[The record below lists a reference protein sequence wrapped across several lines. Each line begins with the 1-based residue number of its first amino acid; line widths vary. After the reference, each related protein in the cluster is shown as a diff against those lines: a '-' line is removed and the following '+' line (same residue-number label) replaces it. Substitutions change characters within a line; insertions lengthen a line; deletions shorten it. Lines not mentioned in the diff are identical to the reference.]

1 MLRVAPQNQGAA
13 PADGYGAPAN
23 YPGIAVPVTQP
34 APANPGY
41 YQPRS
46 PQQYPAQVPT
56 TAMYQPMR
64 QPAPQ
69 RYAPAPQQ
77 YAPAPQQNVPQP
89 QQYAP
94 APQQYAPAPQQNVP
108 QPQQYVPAPQQY
120 VPAPQQYVPA
130 PPQYVPQPQ
139 PYRYAGP
146 YARPM
151 MQTAQAQPPA
161 PQPIPVP
168 PAAPAMQPAAEFP
181 PAPSE
186 MPPQGQGVTS
196 QMLAEPGCYGGNAYY
211 GGNEGC
217 GTYRGAVGRFE
228 QAACGPACGDCGDEG
243 CGGCCPWYA
252 SVMALTLNR
261 SDGRR
266 LWTSYATGT
275 ETNQMTNT
283 QEIGLAWKWGGEVR
297 FGRRFCWNGSTW
309 AVEATYWTTE
319 ALTGYRSTT
328 NPLSPFTVSTPL
340 RVGELWFGDSSHSAT
355 GWFNG
360 AAEHRLWRRDEF
372 QNVEVNLMRLQM
384 AYSYD
389 SPWDIGWSMGVRYF
403 RFEENLQF
411 GALAGGH
418 SWGQG
423 GGYYEAYLND
433 TVTNSLLGFQFGFDA
448 AYSVVDGCRLF
459 VTPKMGI
466 YDNHINQNFQAYLGN
481 GVVGTGPYGSFPVV
495 ASRDALA
502 FLMQIDVGVDWQLSR
517 NWSARVGYR
526 VVALTGVAL
535 AEDQFPQYI
544 VDLPEIAHID
554 SHSSLLLHG
563 AFAGLT
569 YNF

>member
-1 MLRVAPQNQGAA
+1 MKLLRIATFACLAGCCAPSAWAQYGLYGSPEMLRVAPQNQGAA

-41 YQPRS
+41 CQPR
-46 PQQYPAQVPT
+46 PQSQYPAQVPT

-69 RYAPAPQQ
+69 
-77 YAPAPQQNVPQP
+77 
-89 QQYAP
+89 QYAP
-94 APQQYAPAPQQNVP
+94 APQQYAPAPQQ
-108 QPQQYVPAPQQY
+108 YVPAPQQY
-120 VPAPQQYVPA
+120 APAPQQYA
-130 PPQYVPQPQ
+130 PQPQ

-161 PQPIPVP
+161 PQPIPAP
-168 PAAPAMQPAAEFP
+168 SSAPAVQPAAE
-181 PAPSE
+181 AGPSPSDL
-186 MPPQGQGVTS
+186 PPQGQGVTS

-217 GTYRGAVGRFE
+217 GSYRGAVGRFE
-228 QAACGPACGDCGDEG
+228 QAACGPVCGDCGGEG

-266 LWTSYATGT
+266 LWTSYATGH
-275 ETNQMTNT
+275 ETSQLTGP
-283 QEIGLAWKWGGEVR
+283 QDIGLAWKWGGEVR
-297 FGRRFCWNGSTW
+297 FGRRFCWCGSTW
-309 AVEATYWTTE
+309 AVEAAYWTTE
-319 ALTGYRSTT
+319 ALSGYRSTT

-340 RVGELWFGDSSHSAT
+340 RVGELQFGGSSAT
-355 GWFNG
+355 GWFDG

-372 QNVEVNLMRLQM
+372 QNVEVNLMRLQ
-384 AYSYD
+384 AACSCD

-403 RFEENLQF
+403 RFEENLKF
-411 GALAGGH
+411 GSLAGGH
-418 SWGQG
+418 SWGEG
-423 GGYYEAYLND
+423 GGLYEAYLND

-481 GVVGTGPYGSFPVV
+481 GIVGTGPYGSFPVV